1 MQHSRCEIKR
11 EKDDVPCL
19 STSWSCSTCPE
30 LSWCFGLATK
40 VTVQRQQ
47 PGAENQK
54 RQVRPHTRLLSFL
67 MQTAYTMS
75 SIHAA
80 VFETERFVK
89 ARRAL
94 LQLTTASTSVS

>member
-1 MQHSRCEIKR
+1 MVMLDLSGIVMVFWACHKGDRAAAAARCR
-11 EKDDVPCL
+11 E
-19 STSWSCSTCPE
+19 SE
-30 LSWCFGLATK
+30 A
-40 VTVQRQQ
+40 
-47 PGAENQK
+47 PGA
-54 RQVRPHTRLLSFL
+54 PHTRLLSFL